1 MTTDSTNSTEGTV
14 ERRDGSYVLRFE
26 RRLRHPI
33 EKVWAALTEPGELVG
48 WLAEA
53 EVELVEGG
61 RVNLRWLNTDEEGN
75 TAAAEGTI
83 TRLQAPRVLEYDTD
97 IHGLLRWELSEDG
110 DGCRLRLTNATP
122 APDEYLTEVLAG
134 WHIHLDHL
142 VDALGG
148 HPVDWPAWSPDYRAR
163 ATGASWDDYQ
173 DRYKALQP

>member
-1 MTTDSTNSTEGTV
+1 MTPGYGTW
-14 ERRDGSYVLRFE
+14 EKRDDRYVLRFE
-26 RRLRHPI
+26 RSLHHPI
-33 EKVWAALTEPGELVG
+33 EKVWAALTEPGELIG

-75 TAAAEGTI
+75 SAIAEGTI
-83 TRLQAPRVLEYDTD
+83 TRLEPPRLLEYDTD

-110 DGCRLRLTNATP
+110 EGCRLVLTNATP
-122 APDEYLTEVLAG
+122 APGGYLTKVLAG

-142 VDALGG
+142 ADALDG

-163 ATGASWDDYQ
+163 GTGAFWADHEAYYAAQIS
-173 DRYKALQP
+173 